1 MWYVILVVI
10 CSIIAAWAPQYLLPI
25 MAVPFLIPILLLMA
39 SNKWDENLF
48 IMILGPILFFL
59 PIMSRSSTAAF
70 HLLFPHIPSSHLMV
84 EIKKRNRGICKLCE

>member
-48 IMILGPILFFL
+48 IIIPGPILFFY
-59 PIMSRSSTAAF
+59 
-70 HLLFPHIPSSHLMV
+70 LL
-84 EIKKRNRGICKLCE
+84 